1 MGISLA
7 SKRDWENMQFNSL
20 QDLNITIARR
30 FNTVFLFNTVIY
42 VFLFLCLYILIV
54 CLCIF
59 IVPADTLRLP

>member
-42 VFLFLCLYILIV
+42 VFLLL
-54 CLCIF
+54 CLCIL
-59 IVPADTLRLP
+59 IISYVYWTVHHLDS